1 MRFISGTKMLTI
13 YQQLKASAPLR
24 PQGAEPLKYENKGQV
39 ASFVTNH
46 FSNIYLFPQDHLF
59 VLALYLETQ

>member
-1 MRFISGTKMLTI
+1 MHFISGTKMLTI
-13 YQQLKASAPLR
+13 YQQLKATPPLMPR
-24 PQGAEPLKYENKGQV
+24 GAEPLKYENKEQA